1 MNDLKNYFDNNNN
14 RLIHKWLHY
23 FDVYERY
30 LKRFRGRNIKILEI
44 GVSQGGSLQMWR
56 DYFGPQAQIFGID
69 INPECKTLEEENIK
83 IFIGS
88 QSDRKF
94 LRNIREEIGQVDIL
108 IDDGGHTMKQ
118 QIVSFEE
125 LFSVVKDNGVYIC
138 EDCHTSYWIKFGGGH
153 QRKGTFIELA
163 KKKIDQLNAWHSH
176 ESSLS
181 VDEFT
186 KTAKSMHFYD
196 SMVII
201 EKENVI
207 KPTHRKTGIYSFSVE
222 PDHNGF
228 KTKTLYY
235 LNYFLR
241 ILKLPSIGFCL

>member
-1 MNDLKNYFDNNNN
+1 MNELQNYFESNNG

-30 LKRFRGRNIKILEI
+30 LSRFRGKKIKILEI

-56 DYFGPQAQIFGID
+56 NYFGPEAQIFGID
-69 INPECKTLEEENIK
+69 INPECRTLEEENIK

-88 QSDRKF
+88 QSDRNF
-94 LRNIREEIGQVDIL
+94 LRNIRNEIGMVDIL
-108 IDDGGHTMKQ
+108 IDDGGHTMNQ

-125 LFSVVKDNGVYIC
+125 LFSIVKEDGVYIC

-153 QRKGTFIELA
+153 GRMGTFVEFA

-201 EKENVI
+201 EKGIVE
-207 KPTHRKTGIYSFSVE
+207 KPSHRKTGNYSFAVDPE
-222 PDHNGF
+222 RNGF
-228 KTKTLYY
+228 KAKSLYY

-241 ILKLPSIGFCL
+241 MLKLPSLGF